1 MKTEEERPNAMPPW
15 GLTVG
20 AIFAHFSFV
29 ISDPKDNFWLTIMFG
44 VSMVSLSLWAIND
57 WKNTSKISCR
67 RRSNQARRVN
77 KSWMINLR
85 SAPKT

>member
-57 WKNTSKISCR
+57 WKKYFEDFVQKKIES
-67 RRSNQARRVN
+67 SSQG
-77 KSWMINLR
+77 
-85 SAPKT
+85 

>member
-1 MKTEEERPNAMPPW
+1 MKTEEERPNAKPPW

-57 WKNTSKISCR
+57 WKKYFEDFVQKKIES
-67 RRSNQARRVN
+67 SSQG
-77 KSWMINLR
+77 
-85 SAPKT
+85 

>member
-57 WKNTSKISCR
+57 WKKYFEDFVHKKIES
-67 RRSNQARRVN
+67 SSQG
-77 KSWMINLR
+77 
-85 SAPKT
+85 